1 MRPWHFAGP
10 QFSPK
15 MWTKHLDGATLGDSV
30 RSRGNVVSPA
40 LRARRWTWH
49 SNPQRW
55 EWWLGNIWKHWESWP
70 SCVSKIR
77 FAVSVAER
85 RCFPAWSTIRT
96 IWRWRQSNGRSWDM
110 VPGCTMPRLK
120 RLDHFKESCDKAFV
134 WTCLDIKYWN
144 VYFIV
149 HSLDIDLLSSVQES
163 LNRITFQL
171 AQQTYMS
178 RSLSRSYVPAI
189 GRLCPTRGSHV
200 RRPLKRW
207 LKNVKAVTSHQYES
221 LDMVRQMAQTPD
233 SHVKDNVTHSIVG
246 CP

>member
-1 MRPWHFAGP
+1 MHLHLVLICSTCALRWKPEHPAQCGVHFRFSALLFVRTLRD

-55 EWWLGNIWKHWESWP
+55 EWWLGNIWKHWESWL
-70 SCVSKIR
+70 SCVSEIR

-134 WTCLDIKYWN
+134 WTSSIEMFTSLFTVLTLISWVQYKN
-144 VYFIV
+144 
-149 HSLDIDLLSSVQES
+149 HSIESPFNWHSRLTCPAHCPAHTSLQLADSVQREAHM
-163 LNRITFQL
+163 L
-171 AQQTYMS
+171 
-178 RSLSRSYVPAI
+178 
-189 GRLCPTRGSHV
+189 GDHWRG
-200 RRPLKRW
+200 
-207 LKNVKAVTSHQYES
+207 
-221 LDMVRQMAQTPD
+221 
-233 SHVKDNVTHSIVG
+233 G
-246 CP
+246 